1 MSEKTRNDTAA
12 ATPARP
18 AARAVAAGRPKAASP
33 AGRLFVRVALLAIF
47 GALATALSAGAALA
61 QSGGGGF
68 DPNALSTNLIGY
80 VGGFVLL
87 IGVIVLAK
95 CLWNNQTVP
104 GIVAF
109 LVCGLFAA
117 VCQGPEVM
125 TSAGSWLLE
134 QAGLSGGG
142 G

>member
-1 MSEKTRNDTAA
+1 MSERTRNNAGRATKAPQAA
-12 ATPARP
+12 E
-18 AARAVAAGRPKAASP
+18 AVGRRWQVPAAGRF
-33 AGRLFVRVALLAIF
+33 FVRLAALALF

-61 QSGGGGF
+61 QSGGGSF
-68 DPNALSTNLIGY
+68 DPNALSSNLISY

-87 IGVIVLAK
+87 IGVIGLAK
-95 CLWNNQTVP
+95 CLWNNQTVA
-104 GIVAF
+104 GIVVF
-109 LVCGLFAA
+109 GVCGLFAA
-117 VCQGPEVM
+117 VCQGPDVM